1 MNYIHLNKFLSTPLY
16 LQLKDSIKNA
26 ILTNV
31 LKDKEQLPTEESIC
45 SIFNISRPVVR
56 QAYTEL
62 LKEGL
67 IYRIQG
73 KGSYVNKKI
82 MIPNLMYTVNGF
94 ANEVKQFGLI
104 PESNILSIEI
114 DQRDNLPFELQLL
127 NIDFYLVKRIR
138 KGSNIPL
145 FLEYFYLPQD
155 KFKNFEDQF
164 KDNTSFTNLLR
175 ESYGYAELEVKTSMN
190 AVLADGVLAELL
202 EISEGEP
209 LFKFIVITQDLKENL
224 FVYKQ
229 SYFPGDK
236 HKIEITE
243 KGDEIYGIHKDR

>member
-31 LKDKEQLPTEESIC
+31 LKDKQQLPTEESIC
-45 SIFNISRPVVR
+45 TIFNISRPVVR
-56 QAYTEL
+56 QAYNEL

-73 KGSYVNKKI
+73 KGSYVNKTI

-94 ANEVKQFGLI
+94 ANEVKKFGLV
-104 PESNILSIEI
+104 PDSSILSIEI
-114 DQRDNLPFELQLL
+114 AQRDNLPFELQLL
-127 NIDFYLVKRIR
+127 KQNFYLVKRIR

-155 KFKNFEDQF
+155 KFKNFEEEF
-164 KDNTSFTNLLR
+164 KDNTSFTTLLR
-175 ESYGYAELEVKTSMN
+175 NSYGYDNLEVKTSMN
-190 AVLADGVLAELL
+190 AILADGVMAELL
-202 EISEGEP
+202 EITEGEP
-209 LFKFIVITQDLKENL
+209 LFKFVVITQDLNENIY
-224 FVYKQ
+224 VYKN
-229 SYFPGDK
+229 SFFPGDK

-243 KGDEIYGIHKDR
+243 KGDEVYGIHKDR

>member
-26 ILTNV
+26 ILNNV

-82 MIPNLMYTVNGF
+82 MISNLMYTVNGF
-94 ANEVKQFGLI
+94 ANEVKQVGLV
-104 PESNILSIEI
+104 PESSILSIEI

-164 KDNTSFTNLLR
+164 MDNTSFTNLLR
-175 ESYGYAELEVKTSMN
+175 ESYGYVELEVKTTMN
-190 AVLADGVLAELL
+190 AVLANGVLAELL
-202 EISEGEP
+202 EVTEGDP
-209 LFKFIVITQDLKENL
+209 LFKFIIITQDLNENL

>member
-26 ILTNV
+26 ILNNV

-82 MIPNLMYTVNGF
+82 MISNLMYTVNGF
-94 ANEVKQFGLI
+94 ANEVKQVGLV
-104 PESNILSIEI
+104 PESSILSIEI

-164 KDNTSFTNLLR
+164 MDNTSFTNLLR
-175 ESYGYAELEVKTSMN
+175 ESYGYVELEVKTTMN

-202 EISEGEP
+202 EVTEGDP
-209 LFKFIVITQDLKENL
+209 LFKFIIITQDLNENL

>member
-26 ILTNV
+26 ILNNV

-94 ANEVKQFGLI
+94 ANEVKQFGLV
-104 PESNILSIEI
+104 PESSILSIEI

-164 KDNTSFTNLLR
+164 MDNTSFTNLLR
-175 ESYGYAELEVKTSMN
+175 ESYGYVELEVKTTMN
-190 AVLADGVLAELL
+190 AVLADGILAELL
-202 EISEGEP
+202 EISEGDP
-209 LFKFIVITQDLKENL
+209 LFKFIVITQDLSGNL
-224 FVYKQ
+224 FVYKH

>member
-26 ILTNV
+26 ILNNV

-62 LKEGL
+62 IKEGL

-94 ANEVKQFGLI
+94 ANEVKQFGLV
-104 PESNILSIEI
+104 PESSILSIEI

-175 ESYGYAELEVKTSMN
+175 ESYGYVELEVKTTMN

-202 EISEGEP
+202 EVSEGDP
-209 LFKFIVITQDLKENL
+209 LFKFIVITQDLNGNL

>member
-26 ILTNV
+26 ILNNV

-94 ANEVKQFGLI
+94 ANEVKQFGLV
-104 PESNILSIEI
+104 PESSILSIEI

-164 KDNTSFTNLLR
+164 MDNTSFTNLLR
-175 ESYGYAELEVKTSMN
+175 ESYGYVELEVKTTMN
-190 AVLADGVLAELL
+190 AVLADGVLADLL
-202 EISEGEP
+202 EISEGDP
-209 LFKFIVITQDLKENL
+209 LFKFIVITQDLNENL

>member
-164 KDNTSFTNLLR
+164 KDNSSFTNLLR
-175 ESYGYAELEVKTSMN
+175 ESYGYAELEVKTTMN